1 MSLALPSSAHPSTRP
16 SANPSARPSPSP
28 RAPLAVLALV
38 IGLAFT
44 PTRSVATQAIVAG
57 PAAAT
62 AATTAPGAAVQA
74 FVLDLDVDRAVIDA
88 QGQPTE
94 PPVTV
99 RYRLSRVRTARGWRL
114 TLRFDP
120 DADREPVTA
129 ASGPPT
135 PFRGG
140 WVEQDDDGSPPRI
153 FDRHGDQVHARLPL
167 EGLDAAL
174 RVTLD
179 DTFVLRAEGRARR
192 RNAVTETFGPARGR
206 QGALDRFVR
215 IDGTHTDELLLD
227 PATSAPRSLSRMVN
241 GRLEAR
247 TDYEYDTQP
256 SGHLLLRRTVTE
268 ARLPGAADRRL
279 RTRTVVRQ
287 LSPSVE
293 R

>member
-1 MSLALPSSAHPSTRP
+1 MSLALSSSAHSSAGSSVSPSVRP
-16 SANPSARPSPSP
+16 SA
-28 RAPLAVLALV
+28 RASLAALALML
-38 IGLAFT
+38 GLAFT
-44 PTRSVATQAIVAG
+44 PAPSVATQAIAPG

-62 AATTAPGAAVQA
+62 ATTAAGAAVQA
-74 FVLDLDVDRAVIDA
+74 FVLDLDVDRTVVDA

-99 RYRLSRVRTARGWRL
+99 RYRLSRVRTTRGWRL

-140 WVEQDDDGSPPRI
+140 WVEQDDDGTPPRI
-153 FDRHGDQVHARLPL
+153 FDRHGDQVHARVPL

-192 RNAVTETFGPARGR
+192 RDAVMQTFGPARGR
-206 QGALDRFVR
+206 QGTLDRFLRV
-215 IDGTHTDELLLD
+215 DGTHTDELLLD
-227 PATSAPRSLSRMVN
+227 PATAAPRSLSRIVE

-247 TDYEYDTQP
+247 TNYEYETRP
-256 SGHLLLRRTVTE
+256 SGDLLLRRTVTE
-268 ARLPGAADRRL
+268 ARLPGVTDRRL